1 MAWREQHD
9 DDPENDEY
17 ILDVDTLP
25 SLEEHVC
32 CSTGIEDM
40 VQQFRSELELQAQ
53 KDPTQPFPTLYKTVR
68 ASFTRS
74 LPYDLKLLFLAQ
86 IPSYDAVQTS
96 LYRIRRSFIPAAPIT
111 QSELDIN
118 LDWFLVNH
126 ETDESLVKVM
136 FFTLMDCEFCCFL
149 LMKV

>member
-53 KDPTQPFPTLYKTVR
+53 KDPTQPFPTLYQTVR

-86 IPSYDAVQTS
+86 IP
-96 LYRIRRSFIPAAPIT
+96 RRSSN
-111 QSELDIN
+111 QSLQDKKKFYTSSSN
-118 LDWFLVNH
+118 NTV
-126 ETDESLVKVM
+126 
-136 FFTLMDCEFCCFL
+136 
-149 LMKV
+149 